1 VLARLGL
8 PRMSGQRSMVAALV
22 VDSLGDGLFVPFA
35 IVYFLHTTSLSLS
48 AIGAC
53 LSVAGLL
60 ALPSVLPA
68 GVLVDRFSST
78 GVVVAGNLL
87 SGLAFAGY
95 LVVANA
101 WQLVLFA
108 LLAGLG
114 GRFYWTANLGLI
126 GDAFSGGERARWF
139 ALQRALRNAGFGL
152 GGLLGAVA
160 ISLGSDAGYRALAA
174 VNAVSYLAAAAVV
187 LFWSRRLRRS
197 AGQPAA
203 LQRATLQA
211 VSYQTVGD
219 QTVSQVV
226 GDQTVITEQAGRDD
240 AGPPHTGPH
249 STGVARRGYRAALSD
264 RPFMLLTATNV
275 LFVLCSVSLEVLLS
289 VFVLR
294 ALHQPVWLAGA
305 LFAVNTIASAV
316 GQTPL
321 SAAVAG
327 LGPIRVLQL
336 SGAVWAVSFALFW
349 LASGVP
355 GTAAIASVTLAVV
368 VFTVA
373 EMIQGPVVN
382 DLVVALAPAELRG
395 RYLGTYQLSWALSR
409 AVAPA
414 LFTWLFSEG
423 ANVPWTLLAVACAG
437 WTALLS
443 VPRLPLPGLS
453 VRRATLRLW
462 PRLSTWSQQAST
474 ASSRT
479 GTTRWSGSS
488 MPRRPRARNPAGR
501 ERTGSRRSSRELA
514 R

>member
-1 VLARLGL
+1 MGSGQDGGLLQRLGL
-8 PRMSGQRSMVAALV
+8 PRTSGQRSLVAALV

-60 ALPSVLPA
+60 ALPSVLLA
-68 GVLVDRFSST
+68 GVLVDRFGSS

-95 LVVANA
+95 LVVGNA

-126 GDAFSGGERARWF
+126 GDAFSGEERARWF

-160 ISLGSDAGYRALAA
+160 ISVGSDAGYRALAA
-174 VNAVSYLAAAAVV
+174 VNAVSYLAAAALV
-187 LFWSRRLRRS
+187 LFWSRRLQLRLS
-197 AGQPAA
+197 D
-203 LQRATLQA
+203 QRASDEPPKVNPASNSPASAKTG
-211 VSYQTVGD
+211 SGG
-219 QTVSQVV
+219 SSSP
-226 GDQTVITEQAGRDD
+226 EQPGRD
-240 AGPPHTGPH
+240 H
-249 STGVARRGYRAALSD
+249 SSRDDSSRDDSSRDDSSRDNTSRDRPGAAQRGYRAALTD

-275 LFVLCSVSLEVLLS
+275 LFVLCSISLEVLLS

-321 SAAVAG
+321 SAALGG

-336 SGAVWAVSFALFW
+336 SGAVWAVSFTLFW
-349 LASGVP
+349 LATGLP
-355 GTAAIASVTLAVV
+355 GAAAIASVTLAVV

-382 DLVVALAPAELRG
+382 DLVVALAPPQLRG

-414 LFTWLFSEG
+414 LFTWLFSVG
-423 ANVPWTLLAVACAG
+423 ADVPWIALAVACAG
-437 WTALLS
+437 WTVLLS
-443 VPRLPLPGLS
+443 VPGLS
-453 VRRATLRLW
+453 VLRDPPTGPRAT
-462 PRLSTWSQQAST
+462 
-474 ASSRT
+474 
-479 GTTRWSGSS
+479 
-488 MPRRPRARNPAGR
+488 
-501 ERTGSRRSSRELA
+501 
-514 R
+514 